1 MTTLQ
6 PTVSAPGAAPAA
18 TVNPGSAGAVAML
31 TAAMMLSG
39 TIGVLVVES
48 GAGPVTVAFARCLIG
63 GAALAAYAGVRG
75 HLRDVRIPVRDLAWI
90 VLGGMALVVNWALLF
105 AAYELTSIGIA
116 TVAYHVQPF
125 ILVLLAA
132 ALLRERLAPG
142 AVGWIGLGF
151 AGLVL
156 IVQPWGGGAG
166 ADPLLGL
173 VLVVGAATLYA
184 ASVLIVR
191 QITGQRPEV
200 VVLVQ
205 LLVGAA
211 VLAPFADW
219 SGLAGLGHGWTL
231 LVVLGVVHTAAM
243 YVLMYTSYPRLG
255 VTTIGVL
262 AFVYPAVAVL
272 VDLVLYGTTLS
283 LGQVLGLV
291 AVLAAGVGNVLTRP
305 RAQTPAGR
313 HTAR

>member
-1 MTTLQ
+1 MTTAQ
-6 PTVSAPGAAPAA
+6 PTAPAA
-18 TVNPGSAGAVAML
+18 GVAAAATPGNSAAPVAML
-31 TAAMMLSG
+31 TVAMMLSG

-63 GAALAAYAGVRG
+63 GAALAMYAGARG
-75 HLRDVRIPVRDLAWI
+75 NLRDVRIAAADLAWI
-90 VLGGMALVVNWALLF
+90 VVGGLFLVVNWALLF
-105 AAYELTSIGIA
+105 AAYEVTSIGVA

-125 ILVLLAA
+125 ILVLMAA
-132 ALLRERLAPG
+132 AVLRERLAPG

-151 AGLVL
+151 VGLVL

-173 VLVVGAATLYA
+173 LLVISAATLYA

-191 QITGQRPEV
+191 RVTGQRPEV

-205 LLVGAA
+205 LLVGAVA
-211 VLAPFADW
+211 LAPFADW
-219 SGLAGLGHGWTL
+219 SGMARLGDGWGML
-231 LVVLGVVHTAAM
+231 LVLGVVHTAAM

-272 VDLVLYGTTLS
+272 VDLVLYGTALAS
-283 LGQVLGLV
+283 GQFVGLV
-291 AVLAAGVGNVLTRP
+291 AVLAAGVGNVLTRSG
-305 RAQTPAGR
+305 AQTAAAR
-313 HTAR
+313 HTVR

>member
-6 PTVSAPGAAPAA
+6 PTAAAPAVVA
-18 TVNPGSAGAVAML
+18 TTQTPRSAGPVAML
-31 TAAMMLSG
+31 TLAMVLSG

-63 GAALAAYAGVRG
+63 GAALAVYAAARG
-75 HLRDVRIPVRDLAWI
+75 HLRDVRITAHDLAWI
-90 VLGGMALVVNWALLF
+90 VLGGIFLVVNWALLF

-132 ALLRERLAPG
+132 ALLRERPAPG
-142 AVGWIGLGF
+142 ALGWIGLGF

-173 VLVVGAATLYA
+173 LLVVGAATLYA

-191 QITGQRPEV
+191 RITGQRPEV

-205 LLVGAA
+205 LVVGAA

-219 SGLAGLGHGWTL
+219 SGMAGLGTGWTL
-231 LVVLGVVHTAAM
+231 LVVLGLVHTAAM
-243 YVLMYTSYPRLG
+243 YVLMYASYPRLG

-272 VDLVLYGTTLS
+272 VDLVLYDTTLS
-283 LGQVLGLV
+283 VGQVAGLG
-291 AVLAAGVGNVLTRP
+291 AVLAAGMGNVLTRS
-305 RAQTPAGR
+305 RAQTAAAR
-313 HTAR
+313 HTSR

>member
-1 MTTLQ
+1 
-6 PTVSAPGAAPAA
+6 
-18 TVNPGSAGAVAML
+18 ML
-31 TAAMMLSG
+31 TVAMMLSG

-63 GAALAAYAGVRG
+63 GAALALYAGAHG
-75 HLRDVRIPVRDLAWI
+75 HLRHVRIAAADLAWI
-90 VLGGMALVVNWALLF
+90 VVGGLFLVVNWALLF

-132 ALLRERLAPG
+132 ALLHERLTPG
-142 AVGWIGLGF
+142 SVGWIGLGF

-173 VLVVGAATLYA
+173 LLVVSAATLYA

-191 QITGQRPEV
+191 RITGQRPEV

-205 LLVGAA
+205 LLVGAVA
-211 VLAPFADW
+211 LAPFADW
-219 SGLAGLGHGWTL
+219 SGLAGLGGGWAM

-243 YVLMYTSYPRLG
+243 YVLMYTSFPRLG

-272 VDLVLYGTTLS
+272 VDLVLYDTTLS
-283 LGQVLGLV
+283 LGQVGGLV
-291 AVLAAGVGNVLTRP
+291 AVLAAGAGNVLTRS
-305 RAQTPAGR
+305 RAQTAAAR
-313 HTAR
+313 HTVR